1 MSEYNLR
8 DLWIDIKPYKTH
20 RMTSYNELGQLFLYL
35 AIINNQY
42 KQYNSVQ
49 FILELDVKDDK
60 VIIPPIIG
68 AFGKVK
74 VELLPGE
81 RVKNATLFYSQKNIE
96 HKLMHLDLS
105 DRNDTELDTATFSF
119 SKFPLVHPELK
130 YGIFDF
136 YFKIDIKNKKYFSR
150 KIYINGF
157 LIDTKF
163 IDKITSERC
172 K

>member
-20 RMTSYNELGQLFLYL
+20 RVASHNKLDQLFSHL
-35 AIINNQY
+35 AIID

-60 VIIPPIIG
+60 VIIPCDID

-130 YGIFDF
+130 YGQCYF
-136 YFKIDIKNKKYFSR
+136 YFKIEIENKNKSFPR

-157 LIDTKF
+157 FLYTKLRDE
-163 IDKITSERC
+163 IASERY